1 MISNKKLR
9 DDLMIIDKKFDGNCL
24 RIMLKGR
31 LDTNSAPILEESLT
45 DNFQNINSLI
55 LDFEELMYISSA
67 GLRVIILIHK
77 KIPNDCEMSIEN
89 VNDII
94 MEVFDTTGF
103 SNVLSI
109 NQ

>member
-1 MISNKKLR
+1 
-9 DDLMIIDKKFDGNCL
+9 
-24 RIMLKGR
+24 
-31 LDTNSAPILEESLT
+31 
-45 DNFQNINSLI
+45 
-55 LDFEELMYISSA
+55 MYISSA